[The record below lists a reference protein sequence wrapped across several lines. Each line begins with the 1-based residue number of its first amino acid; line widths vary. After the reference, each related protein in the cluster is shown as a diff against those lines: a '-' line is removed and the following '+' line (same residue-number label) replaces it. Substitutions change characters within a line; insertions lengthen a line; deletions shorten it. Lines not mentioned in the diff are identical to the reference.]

1 MKQTA
6 LLVEKLDGGKASV
19 AVSRSSA
26 CGGNCGS
33 CGTCVYGDGTRIIA
47 ENTIDASPGS
57 RVVIESST
65 GLVFRAAFL
74 AYTIPVVFLVC
85 GYAAGYLMGLPEGA
99 CVLCSFSALAVCIAG
114 IVALQRRKKNI
125 TYRITGFS
133 EKEQNK

>member
-33 CGTCVYGDGTRIIA
+33 CGTCVCGDGMRIVA
-47 ENTIDASPGS
+47 ENSIDASPGS
-57 RVVIESST
+57 HVIIESST

-74 AYTIPVVFLVC
+74 AYVIPVAFLVA
-85 GYAAGYLMGLPEGA
+85 GYAAGYLLGLSEGA
-99 CVLCSFSALAVCIAG
+99 CVLCSFMAFVICIAG
-114 IVALQRRKKNI
+114 IVALQKKKNNI